1 MKQAKLV
8 TLLIIIISAV
18 GCDSFIPEEYEPV
31 FTPLAPTMTIDPC
44 SPANISD
51 DLEIIRSSLAEFHEI
66 RLFAD
71 NSPTNYL
78 ANPLSQL
85 QEIRT
90 QLTNMPTPGCMGKFR
105 QAYMY
110 YTGEVIRYL
119 TERMNNPRSS
129 DYKTDQQNSQAL
141 WQIVDEEYQKLALTI
156 PQEFIP
162 LTGRDDSY
170 DEELE
175 SGITAEND
183 GNQSVNIRSSAR
195 INSSIVGRLEPGM
208 RALVVGKNEEGD
220 WIHINLKGIVGWV
233 YIETVELSD
242 SLDQI
247 PVADNNQK

>member
-1 MKQAKLV
+1 MKQAKLF
-8 TLLIIIISAV
+8 TLLIILIGAV

-44 SPANISD
+44 SPENISD
-51 DLEIIRSSLAEFHEI
+51 DLEIIRSNLAEFHEI

-78 ANPLSQL
+78 ANPLLQL

-90 QLTNMPTPGCMGKFR
+90 QLTNMPTPGCMGSFR

-141 WQIVDEEYQKLALTI
+141 
-156 PQEFIP
+156 
-162 LTGRDDSY
+162 
-170 DEELE
+170 
-175 SGITAEND
+175 
-183 GNQSVNIRSSAR
+183 
-195 INSSIVGRLEPGM
+195 
-208 RALVVGKNEEGD
+208 
-220 WIHINLKGIVGWV
+220 
-233 YIETVELSD
+233 
-242 SLDQI
+242 
-247 PVADNNQK
+247 